1 MEAVEL
7 VAIVANLQDGLRL
20 HVHRQERA
28 RDGRVARSRNPSTRR
43 SVLLPLLLVVIL
55 LFPLLLLLLLLLR
68 VYVGVDGRP
77 RRRGE
82 PVAESTANLRG
93 QLLERRPRAGIESLT
108 GGCWKRVE
116 HFRDDR
122 AQRRAPRAVPGAVR
136 SRSPLAPSQ
145 RVRHR
150 SMRANANLGDHAREH
165 PLNLGARGFEHRGVI
180 QHGANLEGRVVVPQ
194 GRHGGAHLGEQRG

>member
-28 RDGRVARSRNPSTRR
+28 RDGRVARSRNPSARR
-43 SVLLPLLLVVIL
+43 PILIPLLLVVIL
-55 LFPLLLLLLLLLR
+55 LFSLLLLLLR
-68 VYVGVDGRP
+68 VLLLDGQVAT
-77 RRRGE
+77 RRCGE

-93 QLLERRPRAGIESLT
+93 QLLERHPRAGIDSLT
-108 GGCWKRVE
+108 GGCRKRVD
-116 HFRDDR
+116 HFRDER